1 MPGIALCLDPQDSH
15 RDVGS
20 NATDL
25 RECCMK
31 ANALLSKITS
41 SKIKHTQCTPTNSVL
56 KYKTMS
62 YVLYTFTEVLDLF
75 CLHFIKRSEMLF
87 NK

>member
-1 MPGIALCLDPQDSH
+1 MGNKIVPGIALCFDPQDSH
-15 RDVGS
+15 RDVRS

-25 RECCMK
+25 RECCLK

-41 SKIKHTQCTPTNSVL
+41 SKTKHRQCTPMNSVL

-62 YVLYTFTEVLDLF
+62 YVLYTFTEVLDIF
-75 CLHFIKRSEMLF
+75 CLHFKKR
-87 NK
+87 